1 MKSVGLV
8 SNSQHGCKFCYD
20 NKGGGDC
27 FSSSWSATRVFGDM
41 RCTNTY
47 VEGSE
52 AECAVVANRDLWD
65 DQKATQVVPRQG
77 EEAYAGFE
85 LESYMVQVNKG
96 GVTGEVVDALPELW
110 CSCIHVVRSPNA
122 LHHALPQCLR
132 A

>member
-1 MKSVGLV
+1 M
-8 SNSQHGCKFCYD
+8 
-20 NKGGGDC
+20 
-27 FSSSWSATRVFGDM
+27 FGDM

-96 GVTGEVVDALPELW
+96 GVTGGG
-110 CSCIHVVRSPNA
+110 CR
-122 LHHALPQCLR
+122 
-132 A
+132 